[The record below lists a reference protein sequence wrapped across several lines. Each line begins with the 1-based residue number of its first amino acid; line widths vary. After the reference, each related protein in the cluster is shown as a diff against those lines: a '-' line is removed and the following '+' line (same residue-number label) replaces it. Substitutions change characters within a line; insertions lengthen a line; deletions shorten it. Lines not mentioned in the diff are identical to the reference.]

1 MADQKKKQRENKATA
16 RQNDKRK
23 YAPEDARSRL
33 AGKTKTI
40 EATINY
46 QSDFMHSYLTRHE
59 MSTLNIFERL
69 GAIFRMARSDKE
81 AYAKVRDWHYETNIA
96 IAEMQIETLQEQREQ
111 IAANAVLASENTINV
126 PDSYKIVF
134 ELSHPVG
141 NTITQLIKSL
151 DSELA
156 EIEKVFMN
164 GLMDDLEYEQASRQ
178 AIAVMS
184 GVVDR
189 IYKVTSPGKRD
200 NGPFSPALYMKYLK
214 DPTFDLHE
222 RTDIPRELREA
233 FPQKKSSAD
242 VKTEKPTETETKP
255 DDGKPESSDKAEA
268 LNQADKTEK
277 ETA

>member
-1 MADQKKKQRENKATA
+1 MAEQKGKQRENKASKS
-16 RQNDKRK
+16 RQTEKRK

-40 EATINY
+40 EATIKY

-69 GAIFRMARSDKE
+69 GAIFRMARSDKD
-81 AYAKVRDWHYETNIA
+81 AYEKVRGWHYETNIA
-96 IAEMQIETLQEQREQ
+96 IAEMQIETLQEQREK
-111 IAANAVLASENTINV
+111 ISANTVVATENTINV
-126 PDSYKIVF
+126 PDSYNIVF

-151 DSELA
+151 DGELA

-189 IYKVTSPGKRD
+189 IYKVTSPGKRE
-200 NGPFSPALYMKYLK
+200 NGPFSPSLYMKFLK
-214 DPTFDLHE
+214 DPSFDLHE
-222 RTDIPRELREA
+222 RTDIPKELREA
-233 FPQKKSSAD
+233 FPQKKNQD
-242 VKTEKPTETETKP
+242 VSDEPQKTVTEETTA
-255 DDGKPESSDKAEA
+255 KPEVTTDSKGTAEIKDTDKA
-268 LNQADKTEK
+268 
-277 ETA
+277 TA